1 MTKFLSFFFLFSLS
15 VPIVAQIPKRDK
27 FPSYFGLVA
36 SPVFP
41 SGFLGSKTTV
51 FSDTTQTMT
60 TTFSQ
65 TTGFMFGASVRIGL
79 TKLISLETGLTQ
91 IRRNFH
97 VGMSIPD
104 SSIQSQKTF
113 SFVSYD
119 LPLNAL
125 IYVQMT
131 ENVFMNASLG
141 MSIAHYPSDIRDTIQ
156 PGGKDFLVQEGRRT
170 KRTYFAVN
178 AGIGF
183 EYRTLKS
190 GTFYIGGGGKI
201 PLMPI
206 MFGVGIL
213 KEAGSSKHLL
223 SYEPV
228 DGSFL
233 SLDLRYYF
241 PNVRNKGTQSI
252 PGPIEQ

>member
-1 MTKFLSFFFLFSLS
+1 MTKFLFFFFLISLS
-15 VPIVAQIPKRDK
+15 VPVVAQTPNRDK

-41 SGFLGSKTTV
+41 SDFLGTKTTV
-51 FSDTTQTMT
+51 FNDPTETMT
-60 TTFSQ
+60 ITFNQ

-79 TKLISLETGLTQ
+79 TRLMSLETGLTQ
-91 IRRNFH
+91 IRRNFQ

-104 SSIQSQKTF
+104 SNISSQKTF

-170 KRTYFAVN
+170 ERTHLAVN

-183 EYRTLKS
+183 EYRTLKA
-190 GTFYIGGGGKI
+190 GTFYVGGGGKI
-201 PLMPI
+201 PLKQI
-206 MFGVGIL
+206 MIGVGVL
-213 KEAGSSKHLL
+213 KEAGSSNQLFAYKA
-223 SYEPV
+223 V

-241 PNVRNKGTQSI
+241 PNVRNRGTQFI
-252 PGPIEQ
+252 PGPVEQ